1 MDTRVGQWAAGE
13 QLNDARGG
21 NNALI
26 GNPDKLSLIA
36 CPGGEWVGSVEFT
49 RFGDLCSGESLNGG
63 LVDES
68 VPTNLEQVLV
78 TCRGQALE
86 RLKAVRVIKACFV
99 DLQNDVSNL
108 NAGFGSR

>member
-1 MDTRVGQWAAGE
+1 MG
-13 QLNDARGG
+13 
-21 NNALI
+21 
-26 GNPDKLSLIA
+26 
-36 CPGGEWVGSVEFT
+36 
-49 RFGDLCSGESLNGG
+49 
-63 LVDES
+63 ES